1 MSAHSEGGNNL
12 PTPVR
17 QPRSKM
23 IFTFRRAFSNCR
35 RSSSTRGPQLN
46 SKRARYASVDG
57 PTRLRRA
64 TSVAERVG
72 ALPPHLLRA
81 PRRNLFFPA
90 EFILTMPVLA
100 DDSLEGARFHALL
113 AEARRC
119 RACVGLLPFEP
130 ARSFKY
136 RDRKRPRL

>member
-1 MSAHSEGGNNL
+1 M
-12 PTPVR
+12 
-17 QPRSKM
+17 
-23 IFTFRRAFSNCR
+23 
-35 RSSSTRGPQLN
+35 
-46 SKRARYASVDG
+46 SKRARYSSVDG

-100 DDSLEGARFHALL
+100 DDSLERARFHALL
-113 AEARRC
+113 DEARRC
-119 RACVGLLPFEP
+119 RVCVGLLPFEP
-130 ARSFKY
+130 ARRSEEHTSELQSLMRISYAGSCLNK
-136 RDRKRPRL
+136 KKQ

>member
-1 MSAHSEGGNNL
+1 M
-12 PTPVR
+12 
-17 QPRSKM
+17 
-23 IFTFRRAFSNCR
+23 
-35 RSSSTRGPQLN
+35 
-46 SKRARYASVDG
+46 SKRARYSSVDG

-100 DDSLEGARFHALL
+100 DDSLERARFNALL
-113 AEARRC
+113 DEARRF
-119 RACVGLLPFEP
+119 RPCVVLIPF
-130 ARSFKY
+130 
-136 RDRKRPRL
+136 RLYEQASVGHSVFHYVYIS